1 MNKKFNS
8 VLLNILD
15 ELNIPD
21 KLYYS
26 DEAFNIIVNIY
37 DKLDIKFKEALDG
50 IDYLKLHCYLL
61 EEYSDNINKLGN
73 LKGFELE
80 KHKDFLNIIEYFI
93 ELNLINNSI
102 TNSKEVNIED
112 IKYIY
117 NIVQFLYH
125 LQISRGIINF
135 TKKCAD
141 NTKAIKFR
149 YVDIDRKR
157 EEPIKF
163 PSSEEYKND
172 YNNYIIDNKEHKY
185 YMSNDDFIKIL
196 SDDSVFKELDKTL
209 KINSKTLIHVLMF
222 FANMQ
227 INNNP
232 LSDFKNTYRNNL
244 IYNHVYKI
252 NYEDFIKYL
261 GKKFNNIK
269 SVIDFI
275 LLCPDKIKYIT
286 RIDNKEYKKIEIK
299 KEIDFLSIDNKS
311 SRDNRFELNPI
322 LLVNNDI
329 IFSLESFKKLYNIW
343 AEAIPMFHLPHKQYI
358 ISDFQK
364 ILDSKKECYE
374 KKLVSDIKDTLD
386 NKGYDS
392 KTNIDIYSIT
402 KDNKYKYLGD
412 YDIIGINNDKK
423 EIILIE
429 AKLLI
434 MSYDESDVINK
445 QKEYYG
451 IYQHIRNEKMS
462 IDISSD
468 LLPDERFYRRIL
480 YMENNYKKLLPMV
493 NIKIDSNL
501 EYKIKSYMI
510 FNRYFKPL
518 FKELNFKVLSFHEFK
533 ELLEKE
539 SIIT

>member
-61 EEYSDNINKLGN
+61 EDYSDNINKLGN

-80 KHKDFLNIIEYFI
+80 EHKDFLNIMEYFI

-102 TNSKEVNIED
+102 TNSKELNIED
-112 IKYIY
+112 IKYIC

-434 MSYDESDVINK
+434 ISYDESDVINK

-533 ELLEKE
+533 ELL
-539 SIIT
+539 

>member
-8 VLLNILD
+8 ILLNILD
-15 ELNIPD
+15 ELNISD

-50 IDYLKLHCYLL
+50 IDYLELHCYLL
-61 EEYSDNINKLGN
+61 EDYSNNINKLGN
-73 LKGFELE
+73 LKGFELA
-80 KHKDFLNIIEYFI
+80 KHKDFLNVMEYFI
-93 ELNLINNSI
+93 ELNLINNS
-102 TNSKEVNIED
+102 TVNDKDVNIENV
-112 IKYIY
+112 KYIC
-117 NIVQFLYH
+117 NIVNLLYH

-135 TKKCAD
+135 TKKCV
-141 NTKAIKFR
+141 NNNKAREFK

-157 EEPIKF
+157 DEPIKL

-185 YMSNDDFIKIL
+185 YMSDDDFRKML
-196 SDDSVFKELDKTL
+196 NDDSVFKELDETL
-209 KINSKTLIHVLMF
+209 KIDSKTLIQVLMF
-222 FANMQ
+222 FSDME

-232 LSDFKNTYRNNL
+232 LSDFKDTYKNNL
-244 IYNHVYKI
+244 ICNHVYKI
-252 NYEDFIKYL
+252 NYKDFIKYL
-261 GKKFNNIK
+261 SNKFNNNIK

-275 LLCPDKIKYIT
+275 LLSPDKIKYIT
-286 RIDNKEYKKIEIK
+286 KIGNKEYKKIEIK
-299 KEIDFLSIDNKS
+299 KDIDFLSVDDKS

-322 LLVNNDI
+322 FLVNGDI
-329 IFSLESFKKLYNIW
+329 IFSLESFKKLYKIW
-343 AEAIPMFHLPHKQYI
+343 TEDIPMFHLPYKKYI

-374 KKLVSDIKDTLD
+374 KKFVSDIKDALN

-402 KDNKYKYLGD
+402 KDNQYKYLGD
-412 YDIIGINNDKK
+412 YDIIGVNNAKK

-451 IYQHIRNEKMS
+451 TYQHIRDEKMS

-468 LLPDERFYRRIL
+468 LLPDERFYRRVL
-480 YMENNYKKLLPMV
+480 YMESNYKKLLPIA

-518 FKELNFKVLSFHEFK
+518 FKELNFKVLSFNEFK
-533 ELLEKE
+533 ELLENNQL
-539 SIIT
+539 

>member
-61 EEYSDNINKLGN
+61 EDYSDNINKLGN

-80 KHKDFLNIIEYFI
+80 EHKDFLNIMEYFI

-102 TNSKEVNIED
+102 TNSKELNIED
-112 IKYIY
+112 IKYIC

-222 FANMQ
+222 FTNMQ

-374 KKLVSDIKDTLD
+374 KKLVSDIKNTLD